1 MDTQRLEAIKARAIA
16 MRRVQLL
23 KETDHWSSEVF
34 LAQEDFD
41 IHAVDDIIWLLKEL
55 AKATK

>member
-23 KETDHWSSEVF
+23 KETNYWGTEIF

>member
-1 MDTQRLEAIKARAIA
+1 MDTQRLEEIKARAIA

-23 KETDHWSSEVF
+23 KETDYWGQEVF

-41 IHAVDDIIWLLKEL
+41 KNAVGDIIWLLKEL